1 MIPFLSP
8 KIKSNCFWKTF
19 GALFGF
25 RVLPFRLGGVFFFF
39 FHFVLVCLFCFFNV
53 VFRSLMEQFH
63 VHLAK

>member
-39 FHFVLVCLFCFFNV
+39 SFCFGLFVLFL
-53 VFRSLMEQFH
+53 
-63 VHLAK
+63 